1 MSEVYFVKGTRS
13 CDYRNDMENIW
24 AIYNLQR
31 RMGGLYITHRNVTL
45 FLSSKQNFVVV
56 KFGTFYSI
64 DSNNILA
71 WLLLENDKNFLS
83 NMFFQIS
90 FNKIK

>member
-31 RMGGLYITHRNVTL
+31 RMGLVRFELTTYGL
-45 FLSSKQNFVVV
+45 
-56 KFGTFYSI
+56 
-64 DSNNILA
+64 
-71 WLLLENDKNFLS
+71 
-83 NMFFQIS
+83 
-90 FNKIK
+90 